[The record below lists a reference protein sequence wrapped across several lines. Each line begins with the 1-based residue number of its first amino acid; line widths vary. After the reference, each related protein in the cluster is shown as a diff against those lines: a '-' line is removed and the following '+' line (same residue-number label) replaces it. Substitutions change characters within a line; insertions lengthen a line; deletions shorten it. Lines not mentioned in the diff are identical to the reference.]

1 MKKFVISMLAG
12 LSLTANAA
20 VELKAP
26 EQSEL
31 KQITA
36 SLKKQ
41 MTEAFNLPSVGIS
54 INGLVQLSDSD
65 NYMFKLSDG
74 NGSYTMTYMKDI
86 ESLLIHQNGSI
97 LDLKSGSYIT
107 QDFDALFAAPLL
119 ASIDEKD
126 VIAYDAKD
134 AKNADTVI
142 VFSDPTCGYCRK
154 LHGEMDQYQEQMIN
168 IHYLPFPRSGT
179 QGPGYEMLVNTYCAE
194 DRKAALHQTKVSNSK
209 PERKAGLS
217 ADELQACEATVAKY
231 YELGKTLGVT
241 GTPAIFTMDGHQV
254 GGYVPAAQLKQ
265 RL

>member
-31 KQITA
+31 KQITS

-41 MTEAFNLPSVGIS
+41 MTEAFNLPADGIS

-154 LHGEMDQYQEQMIN
+154 LHGEIAEYQEQMIN
-168 IHYLPFPRSGT
+168 IHYLPFPRSGA
-179 QGPGYEMLVNTYCAE
+179 QGPGYEMLVNSYCSD
-194 DRKAALHQTKVSNSK
+194 DRKAALDYAKTRNQVPSLKS
-209 PERKAGLS
+209 GLS
-217 ADELQACEATVAKY
+217 EQQLQACQATVKKY
-231 YELGKTLGVT
+231 YQLGQQLGVQ
-241 GTPAIFTMDGHQV
+241 GTPAIFSMDGHQL
-254 GGYVPAAQLKQ
+254 GGYVPAQQLK
-265 RL
+265 LNL